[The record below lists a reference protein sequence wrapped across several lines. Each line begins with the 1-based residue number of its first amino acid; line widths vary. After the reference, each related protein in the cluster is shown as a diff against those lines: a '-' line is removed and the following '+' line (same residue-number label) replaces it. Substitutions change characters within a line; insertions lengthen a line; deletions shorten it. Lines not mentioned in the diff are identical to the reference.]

1 MRLAGSSERTHHP
14 PWDMRVVGKRKK
26 VSGDRQGLDVLVL
39 ELGGGAKKGV
49 FRYRTQE
56 EANRDWDRWMIER
69 VQRRTKT
76 SAG

>member
-1 MRLAGSSERTHHP
+1 
-14 PWDMRVVGKRKK
+14 MRVVGKR
-26 VSGDRQGLDVLVL
+26 VHAPGDREGLDRLVL
-39 ELGGGAKKGV
+39 ELGGGAPKGV

-56 EANRDWDRWMIER
+56 EANRDQDRWLSER